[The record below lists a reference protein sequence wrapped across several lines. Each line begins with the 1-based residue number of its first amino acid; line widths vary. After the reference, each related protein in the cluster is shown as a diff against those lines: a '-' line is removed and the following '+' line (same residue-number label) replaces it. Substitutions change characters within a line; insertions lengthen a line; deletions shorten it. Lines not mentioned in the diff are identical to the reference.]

1 MRPGQCL
8 DQVVAS
14 CLEFGAAIEEALVAD
29 CFGELGLIAVSSAGL
44 AHRSLAQHSSLAQL
58 FEA

>member
-1 MRPGQCL
+1 M
-8 DQVVAS
+8 AS